1 MIDAF
6 VAKVESGS
14 GLAWKVTPQ
23 IINDDGNQHPVID
36 VTVKTGITPKVGDI
50 VLVMTMK
57 NNIDFSNVNKFMNA
71 SYSNGVIIGIATSQD
86 GKYYFTGDYNFQ
98 GSFVIDGDLTID
110 NTNGSGNGIFK
121 GTLEV
126 KGNTRS
132 LVTHAELQS
141 WINTTMSGLKSAID
155 IGLNAAGIP
164 PNPAAAGLFDAEFA
178 LISTDISSAKTD
190 NIRTGPG

>member
-57 NNIDFSNVNKFMNA
+57 NNIDFSNVNKFMSA

-98 GSFVIDGDLTID
+98 GHFVIDGDLTID
-110 NTNGSGNGIFK
+110 NTNGRGNGVLK

-132 LVTHAELQS
+132 LVTHSEL
-141 WINTTMSGLKSAID
+141 NTALQGLATDLTSKFLSIQGVIGVPAVNAVTID
-155 IGLNAAGIP
+155 ISAAQTNNITTG
-164 PNPAAAGLFDAEFA
+164 AG
-178 LISTDISSAKTD
+178 
-190 NIRTGPG
+190 

>member
-6 VAKVESGS
+6 VAKVESGAD
-14 GLAWKVTPQ
+14 LAWKVTPQ
-23 IINDDGNQHPVID
+23 IINDDGNQHPIID
-36 VTVKTGITPKVGDI
+36 VTVKTGIVPKIGDI
-50 VLVMTMK
+50 VLVITMK
-57 NNIDFSNVNKFMNA
+57 NNIDFSNVNKFMKA

-86 GKYYFTGDYNFQ
+86 GKFYFKGPFNYE
-98 GSFVIDGDLTID
+98 GSFVIDGDLTVD
-110 NTNGSGNGIFK
+110 NTNGSGNGILK

-141 WINTTMSGLKSAID
+141 WINSMMSGLKTAID

-164 PNPAAAGLFDAEFA
+164 PNPAAAGLFDASFA
-178 LISTDISSAKTD
+178 LISQDISSAKTD
-190 NIRTGPG
+190 NIRTGAG

>member
-23 IINDDGNQHPVID
+23 IINDDGNQHPMID
-36 VTVKTGITPKVGDI
+36 ATVETGITPKVGDI

-98 GSFVIDGDLTID
+98 GHFVVDGDLIVD
-110 NTNGSGNGIFK
+110 NANGSGNGIMK
-121 GTLEV
+121 GALEV

-132 LVTHAELQS
+132 LVTYSELNSVMSKLQS
-141 WINTTMSGLKSAID
+141 DL
-155 IGLNAAGIP
+155 
-164 PNPAAAGLFDAEFA
+164 AAAFA
-178 LISTDISSAKTD
+178 QVNSVIAVPIPVLGVYPITIDISSAKTD
-190 NIRTGPG
+190 NIKTGAG

>member
-14 GLAWKVTPQ
+14 DLIWKVIPQ
-23 IINDDGNQHPVID
+23 IINDDGNQHPIID
-36 VTVKTGITPKVGDI
+36 VTVKTGIVPKVGDI
-50 VLVMTMK
+50 VLVLTMK
-57 NNIDFSNVNKFMNA
+57 NNIDFSNINKFMKA

-86 GKYYFTGDYNFQ
+86 GKYYFKGPFNYEGN
-98 GSFVIDGDLTID
+98 FVIDGDLTVD

-132 LVTHAELQS
+132 LVTHAEL
-141 WINTTMSGLKSAID
+141 NTALQGVITW
-155 IGLNAAGIP
+155 LNSHTHLVTTAPGTTG
-164 PNPAAAGLFDAEFA
+164 PA
-178 LISTDISSAKTD
+178 STAPTGPTSLDISSAKTD
-190 NIRTGPG
+190 NIKTGAG